1 MTNKNIK
8 KTPPHRI
15 NKNLRKKL
23 KGINTSAFVDVM
35 ARQFGYDPHTVLMD
49 NVIPLN
55 NGERLV
61 SRAVTIRYLP
71 FRKDFDEMK
80 RNINKV
86 EMDLV
91 QMRANMNALNGAIQQ
106 TNRLINKIEAEG
118 EEKSKALK
126 EMVAK
131 G

>member
-1 MTNKNIK
+1 MAIDLQTLQEE
-8 KTPPHRI
+8 KT
-15 NKNLRKKL
+15 LL
-23 KGINTSAFVDVM
+23 
-35 ARQFGYDPHTVLMD
+35 Q
-49 NVIPLN
+49 
-55 NGERLV
+55 
-61 SRAVTIRYLP
+61 
-71 FRKDFDEMK
+71 KDFDEMK
-80 RNINKV
+80 RNITKV

-91 QMRANMNALNGAIQQ
+91 QMKANMIALNGAIQQ